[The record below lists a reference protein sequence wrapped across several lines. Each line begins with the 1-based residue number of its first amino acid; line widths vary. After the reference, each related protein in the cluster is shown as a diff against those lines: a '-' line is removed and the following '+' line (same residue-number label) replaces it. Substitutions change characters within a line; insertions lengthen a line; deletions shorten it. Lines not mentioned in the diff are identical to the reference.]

1 MMDHDNHPLL
11 TTLLKR
17 LDTIEKTLKEV
28 SMKPSVYHIQ
38 IEELNIHDSNLK
50 ELSFQLKS
58 LDIHELSGSLN
69 IGNNF
74 GSAINRQKSQ
84 TSKKNKTNKEKSK
97 FEKEIE
103 VKVNNQPI
111 PFTVEKEGENIS

>member
-1 MMDHDNHPLL
+1 MDHDHHPLL
-11 TTLLKR
+11 TTVLKR
-17 LDTIEKTLKEV
+17 LDAIEKTLKEV
-28 SMKPSVYHIQ
+28 HMKPSIYHIS

-58 LDIHELSGSLN
+58 IDINELSGSLN

-74 GSAINRQKSQ
+74 GARINRQKSQ
-84 TSKKNKTNKEKSK
+84 TSMKNKTNKGKSK
-97 FEKEIE
+97 FEDEIE

-111 PFTVEKEGENIS
+111 PFTIEKEGENIS